1 MRQGSR
7 QLCGQLG
14 SIAGRGPCGQ
24 WFAADLSFWKPA
36 DGTTPSDRVKEHS
49 VAVAVSPARPSSR
62 VRPVRRGLILALF
75 VGSGAAGLVYQV
87 VWSRELVLVFGNTTQ
102 AVATIVTAFMAGL
115 GFGSLIGGRWAN
127 RSRQPLRLYGA
138 LELGVAVFAVLLPF
152 VFDDLAEVYRG
163 AYPGLVDNT
172 LGLTAVRFALALAAV
187 APATFLMGA
196 TLPLL
201 VRYLVRTLD
210 EAGARLGELYAAN
223 TAGAV
228 AGTVIAGFV
237 LIEFLGLRLTSYVAV
252 ALNLLAGTGALV
264 LSRLA
269 SGPLHSASPA
279 GGEPGRDDLD
289 ATDIRASRSI
299 EAPSLA
305 ADAGP
310 DGQARQDGTASEDVR
325 LAPRWAILLATFVSG
340 FVSLALEVLWT
351 RMLAEG
357 TGSSIYIF
365 TTILA
370 IFLAGIAIGSAIYR
384 RWSNPGRERAATLGV
399 CLGVVGILAQATV
412 VLGSG
417 VVGTVPFVVR
427 TVVVLLPATVL
438 MGYAFPLTGRLVT
451 PTARAAGGSVGLLYA
466 SNTAG
471 SILGSFSAAFILAG
485 TLGTNGSVLLLGGL
499 NLLVGAALLTAD
511 PIWHARATAAL
522 ARVGSLTGG
531 HPASNAGNRGGAA
544 ALAATNGKVRGADAV
559 TQRLPS
565 RPASG
570 APESAPATD
579 RTASASKSTIHP
591 GAGDSETPVAAAQTT
606 VGASES
612 MAGARPA
619 SGVPASS
626 GSGAARGAGG
636 EAGGA
641 TLRRAARRG
650 RLVAGA
656 FAVLALLGVV
666 ASSLDLPLTRTATEN
681 HLRSLGLP
689 VTHAEDELATVD
701 TVGGPAAKRR
711 LLIGGVGVTSL
722 TVDTKLMGY
731 LSKAL
736 RPRAKDFLVIAFGM
750 GGTYRS
756 GLKLGLRTDA
766 VELSPTVPGRM
777 PVFFPD
783 ASTYLHHPNGRV
795 ITSDGRNYVR
805 LVRDKYD
812 LVAVDPAPPIESA
825 GSVVLYTREFLTEG
839 KARLRPG
846 GVFLLWMPYALP
858 MDDLKAHVRTFH
870 NVFPHVSLMLSPG
883 GHGMFMLGS
892 DAPLQFNDQ
901 DVLQVLGNPEAVRDL
916 ADSPD
921 YPPTD
926 GPGWVRAVH
935 KAEWLSDD
943 RVTAFT
949 GPGPEITDDRP
960 RSEYFLWRRAFMR
973 DKAYVNEAMLRAATP
988 R

>member
-1 MRQGSR
+1 M
-7 QLCGQLG
+7 
-14 SIAGRGPCGQ
+14 
-24 WFAADLSFWKPA
+24 
-36 DGTTPSDRVKEHS
+36 
-49 VAVAVSPARPSSR
+49 AVAVSRTRPSSR
-62 VRPVRRGLILALF
+62 TRPARRGLILALF

-102 AVATIVTAFMAGL
+102 AVSTIVTAFMAGL
-115 GFGSLIGGRWAN
+115 GFGSLAGGRWAG
-127 RSRQPLRLYGA
+127 RSARPLRLYGA
-138 LELGVAVFAVLLPF
+138 IELGVAVLAMFLPF
-152 VFDDLAEVYRG
+152 AFDDLAELYRG
-163 AYPGLVDNT
+163 AYPSLVDNT
-172 LGLTAVRFALALAAV
+172 LALTAVRFALALAAV

-201 VRYLVRTLD
+201 VRHLVRTLD

-237 LIEFLGLRLTSYVAV
+237 LIEFLGLRLTSYLAV
-252 ALNLLAGTGALV
+252 ALNLIAGSGALL

-269 SGPLHSASPA
+269 DRPTAPDSGRAEAIGADSR
-279 GGEPGRDDLD
+279 RDDLD
-289 ATDIRASRSI
+289 LAVARGTSPVS
-299 EAPSLA
+299 EGSSLA
-305 ADAGP
+305 AIAPARSDGEVDEDRGGRLDDDAHP
-310 DGQARQDGTASEDVR
+310 DPAGSR

-351 RMLAEG
+351 RMLSEG

-370 IFLAGIAIGSAIYR
+370 IFLAGIAIGSVIYR
-384 RWSNPGRERAATLGV
+384 RWSTPSRERAGTLGV
-399 CLGVVGILAQATV
+399 CLAVVGALAQATV

-417 VVGTVPFVVR
+417 VVGVVPFVVR
-427 TVVVLLPATVL
+427 TVVILLPATIL
-438 MGYAFPLTGRLVT
+438 MGYAFPLAGRLVT
-451 PTARAAGGSVGLLYA
+451 PSARAAGGSVALLYA
-466 SNTAG
+466 ANTAG

-485 TLGTNGSVLLLGGL
+485 TLGTNGSVLLLGAL
-499 NLLVGAALLTAD
+499 NLLAGAALLAAD
-511 PIWHARATAAL
+511 PTWR
-522 ARVGSLTGG
+522 
-531 HPASNAGNRGGAA
+531 
-544 ALAATNGKVRGADAV
+544 
-559 TQRLPS
+559 
-565 RPASG
+565 
-570 APESAPATD
+570 
-579 RTASASKSTIHP
+579 
-591 GAGDSETPVAAAQTT
+591 
-606 VGASES
+606 
-612 MAGARPA
+612 
-619 SGVPASS
+619 
-626 GSGAARGAGG
+626 
-636 EAGGA
+636 
-641 TLRRAARRG
+641 RRAAAAFPTAARPSGIRVVAQEAPVRASTSLAHSGTDGLAAAGGGRSALGGSVDGGTAGRRWGPG
-650 RLVAGA
+650 RARVLAVA
-656 FAVLALLGVV
+656 FAALALLGLV
-666 ASSLDLPLTRTATEN
+666 ASSLDLPVTRTATEN
-681 HLRSLGLP
+681 RIRALGLP

-736 RPRAKDFLVIAFGM
+736 RPQAQDFLVIAFGM
-750 GGTYRS
+750 GSTYRS
-756 GLKLGLRTDA
+756 GLELGMRTDA
-766 VELSPTVPGRM
+766 VELSPTVPSRM
-777 PVFFPD
+777 PVFFSD
-783 ASTYLHHPNGRV
+783 AASYLHHPNGRV

-805 LVRDKYD
+805 LARERYD
-812 LVAVDPAPPIESA
+812 LIAVDPAPPIESA

-839 KARLRPG
+839 KTRLRPG

-892 DAPLQFNDQ
+892 DAPLRFTDQ
-901 DVLQVLGNPEAVRDL
+901 TVLQVLGNPAAVRDL

-935 KAEWLSDD
+935 HAEWLADD
-943 RVTAFT
+943 QVTAFT

-960 RSEYFLWRRAFMR
+960 RSEYFLWRRAFMH

-988 R
+988 K